1 MIWVRLIFLTA
12 CLGAT
17 GWYLEREQRA
27 GRFQRVDDL
36 FLDFLVANA
45 RDLLT
50 HPEPGK
56 ESPVALVS
64 LREEQRAEYAAWPP
78 PPLDWQTILKGLQAY
93 EPSVIVIPSPLFWG
107 SPSPDFVPAVAE
119 ALLPFTS
126 VVLGVEA
133 QLAEGD
139 LKAPAFMGG
148 LDAQLPRFQRVDGSR
163 ETVPAISA
171 LITAPD
177 SKLRIQSE
185 LGLGAAT
192 SGHSLPYA
200 LRESDTLMPSVLAQT
215 LARYTAS
222 PYALHRLR
230 LGAGAG
236 AYLAQGL
243 FVPLE
248 TNGSVKAQAAAA
260 LPTVNALDLMTGTL
274 ADGVSAADKQALG
287 KGKIIVIGPD
297 HEPAGQPPSLA
308 RLHAQALSHI
318 LSLPRIQ
325 VLTQVQQWIAWGIA
339 VIAAFWIVLRVR
351 RGRALQAGIA
361 FIFAAFVISFLT
373 FQSSLLWCPPTLPVA
388 LIATGA
394 LVGMIIGRGMP
405 KVVKAEP
412 APIATP

>member
-1 MIWVRLIFLTA
+1 MIWVRLIILTA

-45 RDLLT
+45 RELLT
-50 HPEPGK
+50 QPETGK
-56 ESPVALVS
+56 ESPVVLVS
-64 LREEQRAEYAAWPP
+64 LREEQLAEYAAWPP

-93 EPSVIVIPSPLFWG
+93 EPSVVVIPTPLFWG
-107 SPSPDFVPAVAE
+107 SPSPDFVPAVSE

-126 VVLGVEA
+126 VVLGVET
-133 QLAEGD
+133 QLSDGA

-148 LDAQLPRFQRVDGSR
+148 LDAQLPRFQRVDGPLDLA
-163 ETVPAISA
+163 PAFSA

-177 SKLRIQSE
+177 AKLRAQSE
-185 LGLGAAT
+185 LGLGVAT
-192 SGHSLPYA
+192 SQNSLPYA
-200 LRESDTLMPSVLAQT
+200 LNESAALLPSVLAQT
-215 LARYTAS
+215 LARCTAS
-222 PYALHRLR
+222 PYSLHRLR
-230 LGAGAG
+230 LGPGAG

-248 TNGSVKAQAAAA
+248 NDGTVKA
-260 LPTVNALDLMTGTL
+260 LDSTNVPTVNALDLMTGTL

-287 KGKIIVIGPD
+287 RGKIIVIGPD
-297 HEPAGQPPSLA
+297 HEIAGQAPSLA
-308 RLHAQALSHI
+308 RLHAQALSHL

-325 VLTQVQQWIAWGIA
+325 VLTPVQQWIAWGIA
-339 VIAAFWIVLRVR
+339 TIAAFWIVLRVR
-351 RGRALQAGIA
+351 RGRALHVGIA
-361 FIFAAFVISFLT
+361 FIFTALVVSFLG

-394 LVGMIIGRGMP
+394 LVGLLVGRSQMKLP
-405 KVVKAEP
+405 MSAQ
-412 APIATP
+412 AD